1 MVKKENKSLSILKK
15 GFKKNEIVIYAIALM
30 LVTAGYFNYTA
41 NLDNNSQETYSE
53 NIAKEE
59 TTQKTENTN
68 TSEIV
73 EKDKTN
79 KPSQESTNANGNIN
93 ETGETSNNKNTDKT
107 EETSNNENTSE
118 TKETSSSHEDDN
130 EIGDAKLVNSDSVTS
145 DYFSA
150 TKLERDTNYADMITA
165 YTKILEDASVS
176 ETQKTIAMNEITKI
190 NNIKNAIS
198 VSENLLSTKGFE
210 NYVVLVNGDSI
221 NVVVKSSEKLTPEK
235 VAQIQ
240 NIISREFDAE
250 IVNIHITEKN

>member
-1 MVKKENKSLSILKK
+1 MVKKENNSLSILKK

-59 TTQKTENTN
+59 TTQATENTE
-68 TSEIV
+68 TSEKV
-73 EKDKTN
+73 EKDNTD
-79 KPSQESTNANGNIN
+79 KPSQESTNVDGNIN
-93 ETGETSNNKNTDKT
+93 ETE
-107 EETSNNENTSE
+107 
-118 TKETSSSHEDDN
+118 ETSSSHEDDN

-165 YTKILEDASVS
+165 YTKILEDTSVS
-176 ETQKTIAMNEITKI
+176 ETQKSIAMNEITNI
-190 NNIKNAIS
+190 NNLKNAIS

-210 NYVVLVNGDSI
+210 NYVVLANGDSI
-221 NVVVKSSEKLTPEK
+221 NIVVKSSEKLTPEK

-250 IVNIHITEKN
+250 IANIHITEKN

>member
-41 NLDNNSQETYSE
+41 NLDNSSQETYSE
-53 NIAKEE
+53 NIATVGTENVE
-59 TTQKTENTN
+59 NTTEVNQENTN
-68 TSEIV
+68 TDQANKE
-73 EKDKTN
+73 EKT
-79 KPSQESTNANGNIN
+79 IN
-93 ETGETSNNKNTDKT
+93 NENVNET
-107 EETSNNENTSE
+107 EETSSN
-118 TKETSSSHEDDN
+118 EDDN

-145 DYFSA
+145 DYFTA
-150 TKLERDTNYADMITA
+150 TKLERDTNYADMVTA
-165 YTKILEDASVS
+165 YTKILEDTSVS
-176 ETQKTIAMNEITKI
+176 ETQKSIAMNEITKI

-210 NYVVLVNGDSI
+210 NFVVLVNGDSV
-221 NVVVKSSEKLTPEK
+221 NVVVKSSEKLTTEK

-250 IVNIHITEKN
+250 IANIHITEKN

>member
-1 MVKKENKSLSILKK
+1 
-15 GFKKNEIVIYAIALM
+15 
-30 LVTAGYFNYTA
+30 
-41 NLDNNSQETYSE
+41 
-53 NIAKEE
+53 
-59 TTQKTENTN
+59 
-68 TSEIV
+68 
-73 EKDKTN
+73 
-79 KPSQESTNANGNIN
+79 
-93 ETGETSNNKNTDKT
+93 
-107 EETSNNENTSE
+107 
-118 TKETSSSHEDDN
+118 
-130 EIGDAKLVNSDSVTS
+130 
-145 DYFSA
+145 
-150 TKLERDTNYADMITA
+150 MITA
-165 YTKILEDASVS
+165 YTKILEDTSVS